1 MTEGDDGREIV
12 ESAPI
17 PIESFRSVY
26 IEMYYFPPDAEL
38 TRKEWKRPP
47 ALQRECVPLPGGR
60 RLLCRDCAALLG
72 WPALGD
78 QRRDVVTRRGTN
90 PRANQIPRAT

>member
-38 TRKEWKRPP
+38 TRERVEATP
-47 ALQRECVPLPGGR
+47 RSSTGVRSSSR
-60 RLLCRDCAALLG
+60 RKASLMS
-72 WPALGD
+72 
-78 QRRDVVTRRGTN
+78 
-90 PRANQIPRAT
+90 